1 MHENTLKYTQKSIQ
15 ICVKQIY
22 ICGNKLNTYDR
33 CFCQHLGLVDLY
45 IERKVKTFQQL
56 LDLDS
61 TAN

>member
-33 CFCQHLGLVDLY
+33 CLSAFG
-45 IERKVKTFQQL
+45 T
-56 LDLDS
+56 S
-61 TAN
+61 

>member
-1 MHENTLKYTQKSIQ
+1 MTG
-15 ICVKQIY
+15 V
-22 ICGNKLNTYDR
+22 
-33 CFCQHLGLVDLY
+33 CQHLGLVDLY